1 MPSLPAQPRLT
12 VPLEVYY
19 FDTDAGGVV
28 HNIAY
33 LRMVEIARSQL
44 AASLGW
50 TLEDMGRT
58 GLVPVVARTE
68 IDYLKPA
75 RLGDALVIEAELAG
89 LEKVRMYMRFDIR
102 SARVP
107 KRSSSAAPRQWSLSN
122 CPAAALNVFPKPGE
136 RPIRNWQN
144 NPNVAAVYDRRTF
157 ASRILLPSA
166 GPLRRSCLLIP
177 AP

>member
-1 MPSLPAQPRLT
+1 MIPSSLGKTPLPAQPLTT

-33 LRMVEIARSQL
+33 LRMVEIARSHL

-50 TLEDMGRT
+50 SLEEMNRT

-75 RLGDALVIEAELAG
+75 RLGDSLIVSAELTG
-89 LEKVRMYMRFDIR
+89 LEKIRFFLRFEITSATQPNVTYVRCTQTMVPVQLPGGRPQ
-102 SARVP
+102 RVP
-107 KRSSSAAPRQWSLSN
+107 AAWREAYPQL
-122 CPAAALNVFPKPGE
+122 LNEKGDSE
-136 RPIRNWQN
+136 K
-144 NPNVAAVYDRRTF
+144 
-157 ASRILLPSA
+157 
-166 GPLRRSCLLIP
+166 
-177 AP
+177 

>member
-1 MPSLPAQPRLT
+1 MNPASPLPAQPRLT

-50 TLEDMGRT
+50 TLEEMNRT
-58 GLVPVVARTE
+58 GLVAVVARTE

-75 RLGDALVIEAELAG
+75 RLGDKLLVTAELIR
-89 LEKVRMYMRFDIR
+89 LEKIRSFMRFEIT
-102 SARVP
+102 SAGKPELVFVRCVQTMVPVQLPGGRPQRVP
-107 KRSSSAAPRQWSLSN
+107 QTWRDAYPQL
-122 CPAAALNVFPKPGE
+122 
-136 RPIRNWQN
+136 
-144 NPNVAAVYDRRTF
+144 VA
-157 ASRILLPSA
+157 
-166 GPLRRSCLLIP
+166 
-177 AP
+177 

>member
-1 MPSLPAQPRLT
+1 MSASLPSQPRLT

-44 AASLGW
+44 AAALGW
-50 TLEDMGRT
+50 SLEKMGRT

-75 RLGDALVIEAELAG
+75 RLGDSLLINAEVVRIE
-89 LEKVRMYMRFDIR
+89 KIR
-102 SARVP
+102 SFFQFEIT
-107 KRSSSAAPRQWSLSN
+107 SAKQP
-122 CPAAALNVFPKPGE
+122 E
-136 RPIRNWQN
+136 I
-144 NPNVAAVYDRRTF
+144 T
-157 ASRILLPSA
+157 
-166 GPLRRSCLLIP
+166 
-177 AP
+177 

>member
-1 MPSLPAQPRLT
+1 MPTFRMPSLPAQPRLT

-75 RLGDALVIEAELAG
+75 KLGDALAIDAELAG

-102 SARVP
+102 SAREPQTLFARCTQTMVTVQLPGGRPQRVP
-107 KRSSSAAPRQWSLSN
+107 ETWREAYPQLAR
-122 CPAAALNVFPKPGE
+122 
-136 RPIRNWQN
+136 
-144 NPNVAAVYDRRTF
+144 
-157 ASRILLPSA
+157 
-166 GPLRRSCLLIP
+166 
-177 AP
+177 

>member
-1 MPSLPAQPRLT
+1 MSKFRVPSLPSLPRLT

-50 TLEDMGRT
+50 TLGDMGRT

-75 RLGDALVIEAELAG
+75 RLGDALAIDAELSG
-89 LEKVRMYMRFDIR
+89 FEKVRMYMRFDIR
-102 SARVP
+102 SARDPQTLFARCTQTMVTVQLPGGRSQRVP
-107 KRSSSAAPRQWSLSN
+107 EAWREAYPKL
-122 CPAAALNVFPKPGE
+122 AL
-136 RPIRNWQN
+136 
-144 NPNVAAVYDRRTF
+144 
-157 ASRILLPSA
+157 
-166 GPLRRSCLLIP
+166 
-177 AP
+177 

>member
-1 MPSLPAQPRLT
+1 MAKFRMPPLPARPQLS

-50 TLEDMGRT
+50 TLDDMGRT

-75 RLGDALVIEAELAG
+75 RLGDALTVEAELAG
-89 LEKVRMYMRFDIR
+89 MEKVRMYMRFEIR
-102 SARVP
+102 SA
-107 KRSSSAAPRQWSLSN
+107 KAPEILFVRCTQTMVTVQL
-122 CPAAALNVFPKPGE
+122 PGG
-136 RPIRNWQN
+136 RPQ
-144 NPNVAAVYDRRTF
+144 
-157 ASRILLPSA
+157 RIPEAWREAYPHLVQT
-166 GPLRRSCLLIP
+166 
-177 AP
+177 

>member
-1 MPSLPAQPRLT
+1 MDHPSSTENRLPTIPRLT

-50 TLEDMGRT
+50 TLEEMNRT

-68 IDYLKPA
+68 IDYLRPA
-75 RLGDALVIEAELAG
+75 RLGDSLLVSAELVG
-89 LEKVRMYMRFDIR
+89 LEKVRSFMRFEIT
-102 SARVP
+102 
-107 KRSSSAAPRQWSLSN
+107 SAAKPEL
-122 CPAAALNVFPKPGE
+122 VFIRCTQTMVTVQLPGG
-136 RPIRNWQN
+136 RPQRVLQLWRDAYPQLIR
-144 NPNVAAVYDRRTF
+144 
-157 ASRILLPSA
+157 
-166 GPLRRSCLLIP
+166 
-177 AP
+177 

>member
-1 MPSLPAQPRLT
+1 MDAATPLPAQPRLT

-50 TLEDMGRT
+50 TLEEMART
-58 GLVPVVARTE
+58 GLVAVVARTE

-75 RLGDALVIEAELAG
+75 RLGDKLAIDAELVG

-102 SARVP
+102 SATSPDLLFVRCTQTMVTV
-107 KRSSSAAPRQWSLSN
+107 QL
-122 CPAAALNVFPKPGE
+122 PGG
-136 RPIRNWQN
+136 RPQ
-144 NPNVAAVYDRRTF
+144 
-157 ASRILLPSA
+157 RIPEAWREAYPHLA
-166 GPLRRSCLLIP
+166 K
-177 AP
+177 

>member
-1 MPSLPAQPRLT
+1 MNPAPPLPSEPRIT

-44 AASLGW
+44 AAALGW
-50 TLEDMGRT
+50 SLADMGRT

-75 RLGDALVIEAELAG
+75 RLGDKLLVSAELFR
-89 LEKVRMYMRFDIR
+89 LEKVRSFMRFEIT
-102 SARVP
+102 SAAQPGLVFVRCIQTMVTVQLPGGRPQRVP
-107 KRSSSAAPRQWSLSN
+107 QAWREAYPQ
-122 CPAAALNVFPKPGE
+122 
-136 RPIRNWQN
+136 
-144 NPNVAAVYDRRTF
+144 
-157 ASRILLPSA
+157 
-166 GPLRRSCLLIP
+166 LIS
-177 AP
+177 

>member
-1 MPSLPAQPRLT
+1 VSLPATPRIV
-12 VPLEVYY
+12 VPQEVYY

-50 TLEDMGRT
+50 TLEEMNRT

-75 RLGDALVIEAELAG
+75 RLGDSLLVSAEITRIE
-89 LEKVRMYMRFDIR
+89 KIR
-102 SARVP
+102 SFFQFEITSAREPEVTFVRCVQTMVP
-107 KRSSSAAPRQWSLSN
+107 VQLPGGRPQRLPEAWRQAY
-122 CPAAALNVFPKPGE
+122 PH
-136 RPIRNWQN
+136 
-144 NPNVAAVYDRRTF
+144 
-157 ASRILLPSA
+157 LLA
-166 GPLRRSCLLIP
+166 K
-177 AP
+177 

>member
-1 MPSLPAQPRLT
+1 MTDPLPAAPRLT

-50 TLEDMGRT
+50 TLEEMGRT

-75 RLGDALVIEAELAG
+75 RLGDHLLVTAELNR
-89 LEKVRMYMRFDIR
+89 LEKIRSFMRFEIT
-102 SARVP
+102 SAAQPELVFVRCLQTMVTVQLPGGRPQRVP
-107 KRSSSAAPRQWSLSN
+107 QAWRDAYPH
-122 CPAAALNVFPKPGE
+122 
-136 RPIRNWQN
+136 
-144 NPNVAAVYDRRTF
+144 
-157 ASRILLPSA
+157 
-166 GPLRRSCLLIP
+166 LIG
-177 AP
+177 

>member
-1 MPSLPAQPRLT
+1 MSNPLPPIPRLT

-44 AASLGW
+44 ATSLGW
-50 TLEDMGRT
+50 SLDEMGRT

-75 RLGDALVIEAELAG
+75 RLGDHLTVTAELVRM
-89 LEKVRMYMRFDIR
+89 EKVRFFIRFEIA
-102 SARVP
+102 SAEKPELIFVRCIQTMVTVQLPAGRPQRVP
-107 KRSSSAAPRQWSLSN
+107 QAWREAYPQVSLRCN
-122 CPAAALNVFPKPGE
+122 
-136 RPIRNWQN
+136 R
-144 NPNVAAVYDRRTF
+144 
-157 ASRILLPSA
+157 
-166 GPLRRSCLLIP
+166 
-177 AP
+177 

>member
-1 MPSLPAQPRLT
+1 MSLEPSSASELPAAPRIT

-50 TLEDMGRT
+50 TLEEMNRT
-58 GLVPVVARTE
+58 GLVAVVARTE

-75 RLGDALVIEAELAG
+75 RLGDKLLVTAELIR
-89 LEKVRMYMRFDIR
+89 LEKIRSFMRFEISNAEKPELIFVR
-102 SARVP
+102 CVQTMVPVQLPGGRPQRVP
-107 KRSSSAAPRQWSLSN
+107 QAWREAYPQL
-122 CPAAALNVFPKPGE
+122 
-136 RPIRNWQN
+136 
-144 NPNVAAVYDRRTF
+144 VA
-157 ASRILLPSA
+157 
-166 GPLRRSCLLIP
+166 
-177 AP
+177 

>member
-1 MPSLPAQPRLT
+1 MSTSLPAIPRFT

-50 TLEDMGRT
+50 TLEEMSRT
-58 GLVPVVARTE
+58 GLVAVVARTE

-75 RLGDALVIEAELAG
+75 RLGDKLIVSAELAR
-89 LEKVRMYMRFDIR
+89 LEKVRSFMRFEIT
-102 SARVP
+102 SAKEPNLVFVRCIQTMVTVQLPGGRPQRVP
-107 KRSSSAAPRQWSLSN
+107 
-122 CPAAALNVFPKPGE
+122 PAWRDAYP
-136 RPIRNWQN
+136 Q
-144 NPNVAAVYDRRTF
+144 
-157 ASRILLPSA
+157 
-166 GPLRRSCLLIP
+166 LI
-177 AP
+177 AT

>member
-1 MPSLPAQPRLT
+1 MSNPLPPFPRLT

-50 TLEDMGRT
+50 TLEEMNRT
-58 GLVPVVARTE
+58 GLVAVVARTE

-75 RLGDALVIEAELAG
+75 RLGDKLLVTAEPIR
-89 LEKVRMYMRFDIR
+89 LEKIRSFMRFEIASADKPDIIFVR
-102 SARVP
+102 CVQTMVPVQLPGGRPQRVP
-107 KRSSSAAPRQWSLSN
+107 QAWRDAYPQ
-122 CPAAALNVFPKPGE
+122 
-136 RPIRNWQN
+136 
-144 NPNVAAVYDRRTF
+144 
-157 ASRILLPSA
+157 
-166 GPLRRSCLLIP
+166 LIT
-177 AP
+177 

>member
-1 MPSLPAQPRLT
+1 MSNPLPASPRIT

-50 TLEDMGRT
+50 TLEEMNRT

-75 RLGDALVIEAELAG
+75 RLGDSLLISAELIR
-89 LEKVRMYMRFDIR
+89 LEKVRSFMRFEIT
-102 SARVP
+102 SARQPDLLFVRCIQTMVP
-107 KRSSSAAPRQWSLSN
+107 VQL
-122 CPAAALNVFPKPGE
+122 PGGRPQRVPTAWREAYPHLTEE
-136 RPIRNWQN
+136 RVKEKDER
-144 NPNVAAVYDRRTF
+144 
-157 ASRILLPSA
+157 
-166 GPLRRSCLLIP
+166 
-177 AP
+177 